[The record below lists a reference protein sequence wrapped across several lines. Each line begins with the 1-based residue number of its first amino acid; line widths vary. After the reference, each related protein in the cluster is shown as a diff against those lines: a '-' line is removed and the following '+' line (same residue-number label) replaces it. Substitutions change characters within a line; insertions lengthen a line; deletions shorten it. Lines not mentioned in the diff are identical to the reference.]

1 MSGGMVMEQYKI
13 YKQLQDRKRDYLEYR
28 GASLDK
34 HGNLLWAKE
43 ELETWAEGFDE
54 AMAIVKEYM

>member
-1 MSGGMVMEQYKI
+1 MSRGMVMEQYKI
-13 YKQLQDRKRDYLEYR
+13 YKQLQDRKREYLEYR

-43 ELETWAEGFDE
+43 EVVTWAEAFDE

>member
-1 MSGGMVMEQYKI
+1 MEQYKI
-13 YKQLQDRKRDYLEYR
+13 YKQLQDRKREYLEYR

-43 ELETWAEGFDE
+43 ELVTWAEAFDE

>member
-1 MSGGMVMEQYKI
+1 MDQYKI
-13 YKQLQDRKRDYLEYR
+13 YQQLKDRKREYLEYR

-34 HGNLLWAKE
+34 HGNLLYAKE
-43 ELETWAEGFDE
+43 EVETWAEGFDE

>member
-1 MSGGMVMEQYKI
+1 MDQYKI
-13 YKQLQDRKRDYLEYR
+13 YKRMEDRKRAYLEYR

-34 HGNLLWAKE
+34 DGNLLWAKE
-43 ELETWAEGFDE
+43 ELVIWSEAFDE